1 MPIFAF
7 VIKTIITMEEI
18 LELESEMK
26 KTSVPYRDSTA
37 FSLALDYIKRTDY
50 NYYCKLIEIESRE
63 CGIID

>member
-1 MPIFAF
+1 
-7 VIKTIITMEEI
+7 MEEI

-26 KTSVPYRDSTA
+26 KTSVPYTA
-37 FSLALDYIKRTDY
+37 FSLALDYIKRTDF

>member
-1 MPIFAF
+1 
-7 VIKTIITMEEI
+7 MEEI

-37 FSLALDYIKRTDY
+37 FSLALDYIKRIDY
-50 NYYCKLIEIESRE
+50 NYYCKLIEVESRE